1 VSQLKITVENALAI
15 VSLNNPP
22 QNRFG
27 LEMLGEFEN
36 MFETV
41 ANKGARALLVRSET
55 QDFSFGG
62 DIRPWPEMSRD
73 ELRWMFERYLTAFN
87 RFEKL
92 SIPTVR
98 RSGAYALAVGSN

>member
-27 LEMLGEFEN
+27 LEDARRVRD

-41 ANKGARALLVRSET
+41 ANKGARALLVRSEA
-55 QDFSFGG
+55 QDS
-62 DIRPWPEMSRD
+62 
-73 ELRWMFERYLTAFN
+73 
-87 RFEKL
+87 
-92 SIPTVR
+92 
-98 RSGAYALAVGSN
+98 ALAVTFVPGQR